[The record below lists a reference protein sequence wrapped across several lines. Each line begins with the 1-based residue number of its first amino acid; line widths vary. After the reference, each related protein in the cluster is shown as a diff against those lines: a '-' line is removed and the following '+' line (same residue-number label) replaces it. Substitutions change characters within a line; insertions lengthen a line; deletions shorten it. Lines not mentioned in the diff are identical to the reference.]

1 MIAKEKSL
9 VGFAIATFNRKHRLK
24 ECIDAIN
31 RSSYKNILIC
41 VTDDGSS
48 DGTWEM
54 LDMNSHTLRKQRE
67 MEICGGQNLQT

>member
-41 VTDDGSS
+41 VTDDGVV
-48 DGTWEM
+48 
-54 LDMNSHTLRKQRE
+54 
-67 MEICGGQNLQT
+67 MEHGKC